1 MINAISRT
9 LVRALVL
16 PITAVLCACSVL
28 PERVP
33 VELYELPP
41 STLEPSTQ
49 EQGATTP
56 ALSSLRLATPSAS
69 DALATT
75 RLLVQ
80 VQNNSF
86 QAHPGARWAAAV
98 PVLWRDW
105 LLDAFWRDGRV
116 TALSTS
122 SDGLQ
127 SALELGGMLRSLHH
141 DYGDRS
147 VAVIRFD
154 ARLIDTASRRILASR
169 RFEAEAPVQG
179 NAPADVVSAL
189 GVAADELAR
198 ELIPWTLE
206 QGSSSFPNPRS

>member
-1 MINAISRT
+1 MIKVISRNLSLALAFT
-9 LVRALVL
+9 LL
-16 PITAVLCACSVL
+16 LCACSVL

-56 ALSSLRLATPSAS
+56 TLSSLRLATPSAS
-69 DALATT
+69 DALGST

-80 VQNNSF
+80 VENGSY
-86 QAHPGARWAAAV
+86 QAHPGARWAATV

-116 TALSTS
+116 AALSTS

-141 DYGDRS
+141 DYSDRS

-179 NAPADVVSAL
+179 NAPAEVVSAL
-189 GVAADELAR
+189 GTAADELAR

-206 QGSSSFPNPRS
+206 QGSQVSPRS

>member
-1 MINAISRT
+1 MTDAIRT
-9 LVRALVL
+9 ARSCVL
-16 PITAVLCACSVL
+16 LFAVFLCACSVL

-41 STLEPSTQ
+41 STVESSSQ
-49 EQGATTP
+49 EQRATTP
-56 ALSSLRLATPSAS
+56 TLPSLRLATPSAS
-69 DALATT
+69 DALGTT
-75 RLLVQ
+75 RLLVR
-80 VQNNSF
+80 VQNGSF
-86 QAHPGARWAAAV
+86 QAHPGARWAAAA

-116 TALSTS
+116 GALSTS

-154 ARLIDTASRRILASR
+154 ARLVDTASRRILASR

-179 NAPADVVSAL
+179 SAPADVVTAL
-189 GVAADELAR
+189 GAAADELAR

-206 QGSSSFPNPRS
+206 QGSQVSPRS

>member
-1 MINAISRT
+1 MIKAVRT
-9 LVRALVL
+9 FTVTL
-16 PITAVLCACSVL
+16 TCVLCACSVL

-41 STLEPSTQ
+41 STVEPSTPG
-49 EQGATTP
+49 QGATTP
-56 ALSSLRLATPSAS
+56 TLASLRLATPSAS
-69 DALATT
+69 DALGST

-80 VQNNSF
+80 VDNGSY

-141 DYGDRS
+141 AYGDRS

-179 NAPADVVSAL
+179 SAPADVVTAL
-189 GVAADELAR
+189 GIAADELAR

-206 QGSSSFPNPRS
+206 QGYLRTEVQGSQKQ

>member
-1 MINAISRT
+1 MIKVVRTFAIT
-9 LVRALVL
+9 L
-16 PITAVLCACSVL
+16 TCVLCACSVL

-41 STLEPSTQ
+41 STVEPSSLGQ
-49 EQGATTP
+49 SATTP
-56 ALSSLRLATPSAS
+56 TLASLRLATPSAS
-69 DALATT
+69 DALGST

-80 VQNNSF
+80 VENGSY

-116 TALSTS
+116 AALSTS

-169 RFEAEAPVQG
+169 RFDAEAPVQG
-179 NAPADVVSAL
+179 NAPADVVNAL
-189 GVAADELAR
+189 GAAADELAR

-206 QGSSSFPNPRS
+206 QGSQVSPRS